1 MEGKII
7 NKKGF
12 GISDAEYRNIVMYL
26 KSLPI
31 PLYVERAVPGLMVK
45 DAKGH
50 KVWLKSKRD
59 LRAFKRILKNLFDSY
74 ELMVPSER

>member
-1 MEGKII
+1 MKGKII
-7 NKKGF
+7 DKKGF

-31 PLYVERAVPGLMVK
+31 PLYVERATTGVMVK

-59 LRAFKRILKNLFDSY
+59 LRAFKRILKNLFDSH
-74 ELMVPSER
+74 EFMVPSER